1 MQLLLDHLSA
11 TLIGGILLLTLVLVN
26 FRHQNAALESTGN
39 YALNRQMLDFTAV
52 LQRDLKN
59 VSQVETVAET
69 DSTFIFFA
77 QTSSADTTQYEI
89 EYRRIQVDERDGMPL
104 YVIERYVDDALT
116 GSSMGIISE
125 WTIQALETD
134 GTPATTPAEARQIA
148 VQVHMVM
155 PFEITDEKEASSGL
169 EETAW
174 EATFRPALLQSL
186 TL

>member
-1 MQLLLDHLSA
+1 
-11 TLIGGILLLTLVLVN
+11 
-26 FRHQNAALESTGN
+26 
-39 YALNRQMLDFTAV
+39 
-52 LQRDLKN
+52 
-59 VSQVETVAET
+59 
-69 DSTFIFFA
+69 
-77 QTSSADTTQYEI
+77 
-89 EYRRIQVDERDGMPL
+89 
-104 YVIERYVDDALT
+104 
-116 GSSMGIISE
+116 MGIISE